1 MAYIKIEE
9 FGENFKLKYIA
20 EFNRSYKNDFPK

>member
-9 FGENFKLKYIA
+9 FGENFKLKCIA
-20 EFNRSYKNDFPK
+20 EFNRSCEHDFPK